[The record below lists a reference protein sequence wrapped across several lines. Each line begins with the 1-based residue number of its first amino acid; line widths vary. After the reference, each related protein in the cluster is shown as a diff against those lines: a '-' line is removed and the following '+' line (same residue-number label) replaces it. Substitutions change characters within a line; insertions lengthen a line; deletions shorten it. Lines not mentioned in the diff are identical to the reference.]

1 MSRKLTPAAAMST
14 RSSPGPGSGVPCSAT
29 SSTSGPP
36 CRLTTTVRIAL
47 SCRGCIAART
57 SAPTLGEKHLIGLA
71 ISQQARRSLLRG
83 DAPAAYTAAGD
94 DLRTLDHD
102 VRDSLG
108 GPCRHG
114 GRRDRLS
121 DRGGT
126 AGPAGNPE
134 LAPGQDRADRSESRV
149 DDTPRPSVM

>member
-71 ISQQARRSLLRG
+71 ISQQDRRSLLRG
-83 DAPAAYTAAGD
+83 DAPAAYTAAAECVTIGRKMGYQEGEMCA
-94 DLRTLDHD
+94 LNL
-102 VRDSLG
+102 LG
-108 GPCRHG
+108 RASTAM
-114 GRRDRLS
+114 DR
-121 DRGGT
+121 
-126 AGPAGNPE
+126 
-134 LAPGQDRADRSESRV
+134 QDRAEELLRESLRIAMAIRHRGGV
-149 DDTPRPSVM
+149 